1 MNYFLVLSEINRYF
15 QEVSSLDTKLMASAA
30 ACDDNCYNSIFPIL
44 SEEIIPDYY
53 ENNFRNDTE
62 FGRDEIE
69 YEAKQRRYH
78 YDVIENG
85 EDGNEDCE
93 INITIAG
100 ETFVLQ
106 TDKWKRIFPDVV
118 LGKSYRITAP
128 EIYIDDMF
136 NMFEELVQVKY
147 ALRGLISIYL
157 SCIGSNVDSVQ
168 LKEALSFSLFTGGNI
183 GNLYSYE
190 YDDLLALVS
199 FIQNEGKGLE
209 EWLEDCIFDG
219 IPVLGAAEFRNYC
232 NEIVADCKRNLKV
245 EQVASKSTAYALVQT
260 AMEGFPRANDIQYTC
275 FSNGTLLLAP
285 YRKTGAILGFVNY
298 SELPRLNDIIR
309 AIATFND
316 DQVDALP
323 EGFIL
328 LKDWDRH
335 VFALNSPTFATRKDL

>member
-1 MNYFLVLSEINRYF
+1 MNYFLVLSEINKYF
-15 QEVSSLDTKLMASAA
+15 QGVSSLDTKLMASAA
-30 ACDDNCYNSIFPIL
+30 ACDDKCYNSILQIL

-53 ENNFRNDTE
+53 ENNFRNDTKC
-62 FGRDEIE
+62 GRDEIE
-69 YEAKQRRYH
+69 YEAKQRKY
-78 YDVIENG
+78 YYEFIEKTNG
-85 EDGNEDCE
+85 EDGNEECE
-93 INITIAG
+93 INITICG
-100 ETFVLQ
+100 ETFVVQ
-106 TDKWKRIFPDVV
+106 TDKWKNFFLDVV
-118 LGKSYRITAP
+118 LGKSYQITAP
-128 EIYIDDMF
+128 KIYIDDLF
-136 NMFEELVQVKY
+136 DMFEELVQVKH

-157 SCIGSNVDSVQ
+157 SCIGSNVDSVE
-168 LKEALSFSLFTGGNI
+168 LRNALCFRLFTGGI
-183 GNLYSYE
+183 TGNYSYE

-199 FIQNEGKGLE
+199 FIQNEGIGQE
-209 EWLEDCIFDG
+209 EWLEYSEGRFPFYSG

-245 EQVASKSTAYALVQT
+245 EQVASKNTAYALVQT

-316 DQVDALP
+316 DQVDSLP

-328 LKDWDRH
+328 LKD
-335 VFALNSPTFATRKDL
+335 